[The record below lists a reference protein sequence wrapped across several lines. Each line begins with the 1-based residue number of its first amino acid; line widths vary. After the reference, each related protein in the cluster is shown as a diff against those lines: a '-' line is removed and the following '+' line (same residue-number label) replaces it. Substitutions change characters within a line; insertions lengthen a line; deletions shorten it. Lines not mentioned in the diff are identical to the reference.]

1 MTRSAIPNF
10 VTSLRMAGT
19 LCLLFTRPLS
29 PGFYLVYT
37 FTGLTDAL
45 DGWLARR
52 LKAQSTLGARLDSV
66 ADLLFYAVM
75 LLKLFPLLWVRLPG
89 DVWWAV
95 GAALLLRLGSYAAAA
110 IRFRRFAALH
120 TWLNKLTGAAVFALP
135 YALGLPIAAAYSR
148 VVCAAALLSSGEELL
163 LHLRAQEYD
172 ENTKTIFS
180 RRTTHG
186 L

>member
-66 ADLLFYAVM
+66 ADLVFFGA
-75 LLKLFPLLWVRLPG
+75 LLVRLLPALWPALPG
-89 DVWWAV
+89 MLRGAV
-95 GAALLLRLGSYAAAA
+95 GVVALVRLAAYAMAA
-110 IRFRRFAALH
+110 IRHRRFVALH
-120 TWLNKLTGAAVFALP
+120 TPLNKLTGAVVFLLP
-135 YALGLPIAAAYSR
+135 YVLLVSSGVAYGWAVCAIAL
-148 VVCAAALLSSGEELL
+148 AAALQEGF
-163 LHLRAQEYD
+163 LHLRGDDTAP
-172 ENTKTIFS
+172 
-180 RRTTHG
+180 R
-186 L
+186 